1 MYLQPSNPV
10 LVQYFVFFIGISS
23 DDNENE
29 KKFLAKREKHF
40 FSASTP
46 SLISI
51 ANTVSCCT
59 STIISSLIS
68 LIEITCSPLW
78 LRPVY
83 RILYSRPVI
92 LRLWFEHKDLLN
104 KPFPAPVFMI
114 VVVRD
119 GIHPERRV
127 EIDFGGCGVGPS
139 LT

>member
-1 MYLQPSNPV
+1 MYLQILCWYSI
-10 LVQYFVFFIGISS
+10 LFF
-23 DDNENE
+23 
-29 KKFLAKREKHF
+29 LTKREEIFGEKRKAL

-46 SLISI
+46 FLISI

-68 LIEITCSPLW
+68 LIEITCSLLW